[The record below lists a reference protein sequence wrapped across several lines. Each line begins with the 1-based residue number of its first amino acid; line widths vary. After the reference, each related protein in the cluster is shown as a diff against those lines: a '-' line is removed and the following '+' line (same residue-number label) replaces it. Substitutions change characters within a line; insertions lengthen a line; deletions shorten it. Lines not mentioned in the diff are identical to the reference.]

1 MREASLLKKAGIALL
16 TAASFWL
23 LPAQAGVVIGGTRF
37 VYPQDQRA
45 ISVTVRNKSSLP
57 YLIGTK
63 IYRGGRWPGAQ
74 QQPPKAAT
82 AWFTATPPLFA
93 LQPGRENKIR
103 LFRADAPLPADR
115 ETLFTLSI
123 ASIPASQ
130 RHSDNVQMAVRSSM
144 KFIYRPEGLQG
155 EPALAYRQL
164 RWQLTADGLT
174 VENPSPYY
182 VTLYQLSVNGT
193 RVDNAGVVAPL
204 SQRQTDWCKGT
215 ARCQLTWQSLSDEG
229 RILPSIARTVK

>member
-1 MREASLLKKAGIALL
+1 MAQKFIA
-16 TAASFWL
+16 AAD
-23 LPAQAGVVIGGTRF
+23 G
-37 VYPQDQRA
+37 
-45 ISVTVRNKSSLP
+45 
-57 YLIGTK
+57 
-63 IYRGGRWPGAQ
+63 RGAAAPE
-74 QQPPKAAT
+74 AAT

>member
-1 MREASLLKKAGIALL
+1 MREASLLKKARIALL
-16 TAASFWL
+16 TAASFCL

-37 VYPQDQRA
+37 VYPQAQRA

-144 KFIYRPEGLQG
+144 KFIYRPEGIQG

-204 SQRQTDWCKGT
+204 SQRRTDWCKGA

>member
-1 MREASLLKKAGIALL
+1 MREASLLKKARIALL
-16 TAASFWL
+16 TAASFCL

-37 VYPQDQRA
+37 VYPQAQRA

-63 IYRGGRWPGAQ
+63 IYRGGRWQGAQ
-74 QQPPKAAT
+74 QPPEAAT

-144 KFIYRPEGLQG
+144 KFIYRPEGIQG

-204 SQRQTDWCKGT
+204 SQRRTDWCKGA

>member
-23 LPAQAGVVIGGTRF
+23 LPTQAGVVIGGTRF

-74 QQPPKAAT
+74 QPPEAAT

-144 KFIYRPEGLQG
+144 KFIYRPEGIQG

-204 SQRQTDWCKGT
+204 SQRRTDWCKGT
-215 ARCQLTWQSLSDEG
+215 VRCQLTWQSLSDEG